1 MNMKLDKDFQNKF
14 FSYLNSLSKEEIIG
28 IIEKPTVNVD
38 FLARVMS
45 FSNIDDMYKYY
56 SINTTYNDYF
66 SNILSCN
73 VNHLVNVKSS
83 NYYNGVLNSVLNKK
97 YLAGLGDN
105 GIIEEEYTIAA
116 NDDRYAIAA

>member
-1 MNMKLDKDFQNKF
+1 MKLDKDFQNKF

-73 VNHLVNVKSS
+73 VNHLVNVKSR

>member
-73 VNHLVNVKSS
+73 VNYLVNVKSR

-97 YLAGLGDN
+97 FLAGLGDN

>member
-1 MNMKLDKDFQNKF
+1 MKLDKDFQNKF

-73 VNHLVNVKSS
+73 VNYLVNVKSR

-97 YLAGLGDN
+97 FLAGLGDN

>member
-73 VNHLVNVKSS
+73 VNHLVNIKWR

>member
-1 MNMKLDKDFQNKF
+1 MKLDKDFQNKF

-28 IIEKPTVNVD
+28 IIEKPIVNVD

-73 VNHLVNVKSS
+73 VNHLVNVKSR

>member
-1 MNMKLDKDFQNKF
+1 MKLDKDFQNKF

>member
-1 MNMKLDKDFQNKF
+1 MNMKLDKDFQDKF
-14 FSYLNSLSKEEIIG
+14 FSYLSSLSKEEIID

-66 SNILSCN
+66 SNMLSCN
-73 VNHLVNVKSS
+73 VNHLVNVKSR

>member
-28 IIEKPTVNVD
+28 IIEKPIVNVD

-73 VNHLVNVKSS
+73 VNHLVNVKSR

>member
-38 FLARVMS
+38 FLTKVMS
-45 FSNIDDMYKYY
+45 FSNIDDMYRYY

-66 SNILSCN
+66 PNILSCN
-73 VNHLVNVKSS
+73 INHLVNIKSK
-83 NYYNGVLNSVLNKK
+83 NYYNSVLNSVLNKK
-97 YLAGLGDN
+97 YLTGLDDN

-116 NDDRYAIAA
+116 NDNRYAIAA